1 MSTKTRQNKL
11 NVAEYGINGQNIL
24 YLVDLWDNKGLN
36 NSVTVQVSAYQSG
49 VSLVVDKAEQVTTV
63 SLLLQTRARGELL
76 AGVWE
81 CRPEM
86 APPAAIL
93 LHVIKGNKLS
103 SPQTHCLLH
112 EIQRC
117 RHWTDHV

>member
-1 MSTKTRQNKL
+1 M
-11 NVAEYGINGQNIL
+11 
-24 YLVDLWDNKGLN
+24 
-36 NSVTVQVSAYQSG
+36 QVSAYQSG
-49 VSLVVDKAEQVTTV
+49 VSLVVDKAERVTVV
-63 SLLLQTRARGELL
+63 SLLLQTQDRGELL

-103 SPQTHCLLH
+103 SPQTHCFLH
-112 EIQRC
+112 EIQRG
-117 RHWTDHV
+117 RHWPDHV